1 MDTPISMK
9 HLLGLVALVQCIVAG
24 ISEDIDRGA
33 YLYDSHPMIARQNK
47 WQAARYG
54 MEANFVDFD
63 TMLAVPARQ
72 VTRRLV
78 DHCAPWAE
86 RLGCVKEL
94 GYIEDI
100 IEHGSG
106 ASTQQQNYRKSH
118 DGNQVVQA
126 VLDATGN
133 PWDPIVDG

>member
-1 MDTPISMK
+1 M
-9 HLLGLVALVQCIVAG
+9 
-24 ISEDIDRGA
+24 
-33 YLYDSHPMIARQNK
+33 SH
-47 WQAARYG
+47 
-54 MEANFVDFD
+54 FVDFD

-86 RLGCVKEL
+86 RLGCATEL

-106 ASTQQQNYRKSH
+106 ASLQKQSRRQSD
-118 DGNQVVQA
+118 DGADIVQSI
-126 VLDATGN
+126 LDATGN
-133 PWDPIVDG
+133 PWDPVGG

>member
-1 MDTPISMK
+1 MGISK
-9 HLLGLVALVQCIVAG
+9 SITAITFVALG
-24 ISEDIDRGA
+24 
-33 YLYDSHPMIARQNK
+33 
-47 WQAARYG
+47 
-54 MEANFVDFD
+54 

-86 RLGCVKEL
+86 RLGCAKEL
-94 GYIEDI
+94 GYVDDI

-106 ASTQQQNYRKSH
+106 ASLQQQTFRKSN
-118 DGNQVVQA
+118 DGSSVVQS

-133 PWDPIVDG
+133 PWDPVDG